1 MFTSKTV
8 LSLFCVILAVL
19 MLLASCGTGR
29 KSVPVISESESENLG
44 SSATDTSDTALDTTE
59 NGNETPEITD
69 ENQTE
74 NDDVIIEVQRPVAGA
89 PAGDTS
95 GPSPTV
101 SPETK
106 EPSVTVPDE
115 EASTELIPD
124 EDLGSENEENANDLP
139 YADEMGVFV
148 PYNVPMSIEDQ
159 MLVERIAARFNVH
172 EELVFGVMWA
182 ESRYDRGAVGKN
194 DRYLGVMQVS
204 TSNLP
209 ILEKYLGVTDLMDF
223 EQNVT
228 AGCYFL
234 GHYADLYEHN
244 MNIMLL
250 YYHGGYKYAN
260 PMIQEGILEDR
271 YVREVFAEMDRIV
284 EARKQTAAELGVK
297 LKGWLYEY

>member
-1 MFTSKTV
+1 M
-8 LSLFCVILAVL
+8 LS
-19 MLLASCGTGR
+19 SCGVN
-29 KSVPVISESESENLG
+29 KNSVPVISESESESIG
-44 SSATDTSDTALDTTE
+44 STEVDTTDTQIETTE
-59 NGNETPEITD
+59 NENEMTD
-69 ENQTE
+69 EKQT
-74 NDDVIIEVQRPVAGA
+74 DDDGVIIEIQRPIAGA
-89 PAGDTS
+89 PVGSTS
-95 GPSPTV
+95 QPSDAMP
-101 SPETK
+101 PET
-106 EPSVTVPDE
+106 TVPNETVTDE
-115 EASTELIPD
+115 EISTSPAPEESADSEIE
-124 EDLGSENEENANDLP
+124 EDVNDRP
-139 YADEMGVFV
+139 YADDLGAFV
-148 PYNVPMSIEDQ
+148 PYSVPMSIEDQ
-159 MLVERIAARFNVH
+159 MLVEKIAARFNVH

-271 YVREVFAEMDRIV
+271 YVREVFAEMDRII
-284 EARKQTAAELGVK
+284 EARKQTAAEMGVK

>member
-1 MFTSKTV
+1 M
-8 LSLFCVILAVL
+8 LF
-19 MLLASCGTGR
+19 ASCGTER
-29 KSVPVISESESENLG
+29 EYVPVISESESENLG
-44 SSATDTSDTALDTTE
+44 SSSPNTSDTALDITD
-59 NGNETPEITD
+59 NGNEIPEITD
-69 ENQTE
+69 ESQTE

-89 PAGDTS
+89 PAGSTS
-95 GPSPTV
+95 EPSDAIP
-101 SPETK
+101 PET
-106 EPSVTVPDE
+106 TVPSETVPGDE
-115 EASTELIPD
+115 FTTDTLPD
-124 EDLGSENEENANDLP
+124 ESVEIETEEDTNDLP
-139 YADEMGVFV
+139 YADEMGIFV

-271 YVREVFAEMDRIV
+271 YVREVFAEMDRII